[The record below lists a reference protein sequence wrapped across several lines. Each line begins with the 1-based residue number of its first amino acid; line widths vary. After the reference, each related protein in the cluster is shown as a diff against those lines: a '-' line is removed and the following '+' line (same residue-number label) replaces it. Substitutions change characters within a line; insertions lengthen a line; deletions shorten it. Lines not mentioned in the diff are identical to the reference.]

1 MRSIPPSPGEDY
13 VLVYTRTV
21 RLRSGKVLKAEQY
34 GLRAFAFWAK
44 RR

>member
-1 MRSIPPSPGEDY
+1 MRTIAPSPGEDY
-13 VLVYTRTV
+13 VLVHTRTV
-21 RLRSGKVLKAEQY
+21 CLRNGRVLKAEQY